1 MNGTQLVITIG
12 YSVVVLASVWITLR
26 VIRSTRP
33 EQQETVVD
41 TRAWVHRETG
51 WAWIVIAFLV
61 SMLAATIFSI
71 PYGNKS
77 EAKVTQHVRVTGIQF
92 AWVMTPNVVRV
103 DQPVEFRLRAK
114 DVNHAFGLFR
124 GHRLE
129 VQVQVTPGREQRLV
143 HTFHDKGTYTIL
155 CMEFCGL
162 DHDRMRSQLV
172 VR

>member
-12 YSVVVLASVWITLR
+12 YSIAVIASVWVTLR

-33 EQQETVVD
+33 EQQETEVD
-41 TRAWVHRETG
+41 TKSLVRRETG
-51 WAWIVIAFLV
+51 WAWLVIAFLIV
-61 SMLAATIFSI
+61 VLVATVFSI

-77 EAKVTQHVRVTGIQF
+77 EAKVTQHVRVTGLQF
-92 AWVMTPNVVRV
+92 AWAMTPNVVRV
-103 DQPVEFRLRAK
+103 DEPVEFRLRSK

-129 VQVQVTPGREQRLV
+129 VQVQVMPGKEQRLV
-143 HTFHDKGTYTIL
+143 HTFHEKGTYTIL

-162 DHDRMRSQLV
+162 NHDRMTSQLV